1 MTILKQIM
9 NLQNVNEDVFKCKG
23 AALENILLFAS
34 KYKED
39 VEAVIRDFSQEIW
52 TLSANASDD
61 QEYDNIVLN
70 CLKYFKSLMM
80 WPDMKGFFS
89 ENMLSLFQSLI
100 IPNIFLTNKTTSFES
115 TDRKR
120 LRSINFK

>member
-1 MTILKQIM
+1 
-9 NLQNVNEDVFKCKG
+9 
-23 AALENILLFAS
+23 
-34 KYKED
+34 
-39 VEAVIRDFSQEIW
+39 
-52 TLSANASDD
+52 
-61 QEYDNIVLN
+61 
-70 CLKYFKSLMM
+70 M